1 MYQILVTD
9 HYILNFYA
17 YHYLSGFLINQKC
30 CWIQEPFQDLFLLFQ
45 ETFTTSWEGAVL
57 DFHKV
62 INLLKN
68 VKNK

>member
-1 MYQILVTD
+1 MHIITSL
-9 HYILNFYA
+9 
-17 YHYLSGFLINQKC
+17 GFLINQKC

-45 ETFTTSWEGAVL
+45 ETFTTSWGGAVL

-62 INLLKN
+62 INLPKN